1 MRQPIAKPMESPLSL
16 PAPAPAFEDRTHL
29 VHVASF
35 LLLLGTGI
43 LLFWPTARGL
53 LIGGYSLVIR
63 RIHLWLGIP
72 FVLAPLPLLGQFARR
87 ALDSAMPGIAPSK
100 AQMWLTRWR
109 WAHTTLTLAAAA
121 IFAITGW
128 IIWPPSNFDQSVV
141 DWSHALHL
149 WLTYAISAV
158 LVVHVA
164 VVVLLRYATG
174 ARLINLTFLPKRY
187 SGSEDPP
194 GPIRPLRKR

>member
-1 MRQPIAKPMESPLSL
+1 MRQPIGEPVGPRISLS
-16 PAPAPAFEDRTHL
+16 APVPAFEDRAHL
-29 VHVASF
+29 IHVASF

-43 LLFWPTARGL
+43 LLFWPAARGV

-72 FVLAPLPLLGQFARR
+72 FVLAPLPLLGQLARIARR
-87 ALDSAMPGIAPSK
+87 TATPGSPASE
-100 AQMWLTRWR
+100 AQMWLKRWR
-109 WAHTTLTLAAAA
+109 WAHSALTLAAAA

-128 IIWPPSNFDQSVV
+128 IIWPPTNLDQYLV
-141 DWSHALHL
+141 DRSHALHL

-164 VVVLLRYATG
+164 VVVLARYAW
-174 ARLINLTFLPKRY
+174 LDLNNFTFLAKRY

-194 GPIRPLRKR
+194 GPIRRRRRR